1 VEVDQIF
8 MMTADQIKQIVG
20 DSIFKVLNHRN
31 FEMHDGLRAPDVEG
45 WDSLHHMLI
54 LNEIENAF
62 GFKFKLKDLNK
73 MKDMGSLIAIIQER
87 AFA

>member
-1 VEVDQIF
+1 
-8 MMTADQIKQIVG
+8 MTADDIKVKVADAIY
-20 DSIFKVLNHRN
+20 KVLNHRN
-31 FEMHDGLRAPDVEG
+31 FEMHDGLTAPDVEG

-73 MKDMGSLIAIIQER
+73 MKDMGSLVQIISDR
-87 AFA
+87 LSY

>member
-1 VEVDQIF
+1 
-8 MMTADQIKQIVG
+8 MTADDIKVKVADAIY
-20 DSIFKVLNHRN
+20 KVLNHRN
-31 FEMHDGLRAPDVEG
+31 FEMHDGLTAPDVEG

-73 MKDMGSLIAIIQER
+73 MKDMGSLVQIISDR
-87 AFA
+87 LSN

>member
-1 VEVDQIF
+1 
-8 MMTADQIKQIVG
+8 MTADDIKVKVADAIY
-20 DSIFKVLNHRN
+20 KVLNHRN
-31 FEMHDGLRAPDVEG
+31 FEMHDGLTAPDVEG

-73 MKDMGSLIAIIQER
+73 MKDMGSLVQIILDR
-87 AFA
+87 LSN

>member
-1 VEVDQIF
+1 
-8 MMTADQIKQIVG
+8 MTADDIKEKVADAIY
-20 DSIFKVLNHRN
+20 KVLNHRN
-31 FEMHDGLRAPDVEG
+31 FEMHDGLTAPDVEG

-73 MKDMGSLIAIIQER
+73 MKDMGSLVQIILDR
-87 AFA
+87 LSN

>member
-1 VEVDQIF
+1 
-8 MMTADQIKQIVG
+8 MTADEIKVRVADAIY
-20 DSIFKVLNHRN
+20 KVLNHRN
-31 FEMHDGLRAPDVEG
+31 FEMHDGLTAPDVEG

-73 MKDMGSLIAIIQER
+73 MKDMGSLVQIISDR
-87 AFA
+87 LSN